1 MKNSEIE
8 PVIAYIG
15 LGSNLNNP
23 AKQIKLAR
31 TALVSIADIKELAF
45 SSLYH
50 SPPMGPQNQPDYL
63 NAVMA
68 VETHLPPINLL
79 RCLQN
84 IENEQGRIRK
94 GERWGA
100 RTLDLD
106 LLIYNDR
113 QIETSEL
120 TVPHPGLAE
129 RAFVLYPL
137 AEIAPYLSVPGKSYI
152 ADLIAKCPLNGLRR
166 LS

>member
-8 PVIAYIG
+8 PVTAYIG
-15 LGSNLNNP
+15 LGSNLDNP
-23 AKQIKLAR
+23 AERIKSAR
-31 TALVSIADIKELAF
+31 TAIASIVDVKELAF

-50 SPPMGPQNQPDYL
+50 SSPMGPQDQPDYL
-63 NAVMA
+63 NAVIA

-106 LLIYNDR
+106 LLIYGDQ

-129 RAFVLYPL
+129 RSFVLYPL
-137 AEIAPYLSVPGKSYI
+137 AGIAPYLLVPSKGNI